1 MSPQKKRG
9 GIAKEK
15 ANMNYTDKLNQIASD
30 GVHFDASYDE
40 LEGKAYEAPIYV
52 EIFDNQLTQSSNLF

>member
-1 MSPQKKRG
+1 M
-9 GIAKEK
+9 EK
-15 ANMNYTDKLNQIASD
+15 ANMNFSEKLNQIASD

-40 LEGKAYEAPIYV
+40 LEGKAYEAPTYV

>member
-15 ANMNYTDKLNQIASD
+15 ANMNYTYKLNQIASD
-30 GVHFDASYDE
+30 GVHFDASYDV
-40 LEGKAYEAPIYV
+40 LEGKAYEAPTYV
-52 EIFDNQLTQSSNLF
+52 EIFPNQLTQSSNLF